1 MRAAT
6 PDYGGRKVNGRKC
19 WRCGGAAETY
29 RMEHFGKT
37 ANGSFYQAPA
47 DDQNR
52 WRAYCKACHE
62 AVTREMEETR
72 AELARLKKRVM
83 FENAMQILEGQAID
97 MYELR
102 ESIDAVEEFL
112 QENPD
117 SFDSAH
123 EVVAAI
129 ILIHN
134 RVRCKPQYKVG
145 RYLVDFLLPDE
156 MVVLEID
163 GDRHKLRKVHDSNR
177 DKKIKRELGPDWEI
191 VRISTEYI
199 EQNAK
204 CLVTALRKVCEFRIF
219 GNTQGVNRRSGD

>member
-1 MRAAT
+1 M
-6 PDYGGRKVNGRKC
+6 NERKC
-19 WRCGGAAETY
+19 WRCGGIAETY
-29 RMEHFGKT
+29 HMERFGKT

-62 AVTREMEETR
+62 EVTREMKETR
-72 AELARLKKRVM
+72 ADLARLKKRVM
-83 FENAMQILEGQAID
+83 FENAMQILEGQTID

-102 ESIDAVEEFL
+102 EAIDAVEEFL

-163 GDRHKLRKVHDSNR
+163 GDRHKMRKVHDNNR
-177 DKKIKRELGPDWEI
+177 DKRIKQELGPDWEI

-204 CLVTALRKVCEFRIF
+204 RLVTALRKVCEFRIF

>member
-1 MRAAT
+1 MSE
-6 PDYGGRKVNGRKC
+6 RKC
-19 WRCGGAAETY
+19 WRCGGIAETY
-29 RMEHFGKT
+29 HMGHFGKT

-47 DDQNR
+47 ENQNR
-52 WRAYCKACHE
+52 WRGYCKACHE
-62 AVTREMEETR
+62 VVTRELQETR
-72 AELARLKKRVM
+72 AELARLKKRIM
-83 FENAMQILEGQAID
+83 FENARQILEGQAID
-97 MYELR
+97 MYGLR
-102 ESIDAVEEFL
+102 EAIDAVEGFL

-129 ILIHN
+129 ILIYN
-134 RVRCKPQYKVG
+134 RVRCKPQYRVG

-177 DKKIKRELGPDWEI
+177 DKRIKQELGPDWEI
-191 VRISTEYI
+191 VRISTDYI

-204 CLVTALRKVCEFRIF
+204 LLVTALRKVCEFRIF
-219 GNTQGVNRRSGD
+219 GNTQGVNRQSGD